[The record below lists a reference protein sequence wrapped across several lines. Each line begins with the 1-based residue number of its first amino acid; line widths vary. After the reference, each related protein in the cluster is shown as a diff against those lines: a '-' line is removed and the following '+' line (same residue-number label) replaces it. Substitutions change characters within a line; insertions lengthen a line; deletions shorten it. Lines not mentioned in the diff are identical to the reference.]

1 MSQRTVLFCAVVTAM
16 AVATVGCHH
25 GKTEHLPPPKML
37 MEPGPG
43 VGGPGPGVMLNS
55 MPMPPM
61 MGVSQVAFLSPVEM
75 QIAWDATG
83 GGRFDSEPRK
93 APARQDFMQGAIY
106 RLQLSNIP
114 GRPQVELY
122 PTIEIAPA
130 TPRTEAYL
138 AHSYIP
144 IQFTDADLDQVLS
157 GNFVTKVI
165 YLPDDEY
172 QEMAQAGIEE
182 LVSTR
187 LDPGVDPIVEA
198 DRRGSILAIVR
209 IGNKNIDHAMMGDD
223 GARLQRAGIR
233 PAGYYGDGEDEN
245 CAPGEDGGPQ
255 GMHGGS
261 MPMAYGMPGMGM
273 MPPNMSGVTTP
284 QYGMPI
290 TGTPI
295 GLPGPPHIPLG
306 VPAGLQQHKIVN
318 HTSVNMPRPNK
329 HMRIDVQQRP
339 GYSYPKPVRHIHIE
353 ERAEGGGRG
362 SFLQPAWD
370 KIRTTCGY

>member
-1 MSQRTVLFCAVVTAM
+1 
-16 AVATVGCHH
+16 
-25 GKTEHLPPPKML
+25 ML

-55 MPMPPM
+55 LPVPAML
-61 MGVSQVAFLSPVEM
+61 GVSQVAFLSPVEM
-75 QIAWDATG
+75 QINWDASG
-83 GGRFDSEPRK
+83 SGQFDSEPLK
-93 APARQDFMQGAIY
+93 APARQDFQQGAIY
-106 RLQLSNIP
+106 RLQLTNIP
-114 GRPQVELY
+114 GRAGVELF
-122 PTIEIAPA
+122 PTIEVAPA
-130 TPRTEAYL
+130 TPRTEAFI

-144 IQFTDADLDQVLS
+144 VQFTDADLDQVTS

-187 LDPGVDPIVEA
+187 LDPGVDPVTEA

-209 IGNKNIDHAMMGDD
+209 IGNKRIDNAAFMGDD
-223 GARLQRAGIR
+223 AAFLPRAGVR
-233 PAGYYGDGEDEN
+233 QAGYNGEGCEPGDGD
-245 CAPGEDGGPQ
+245 CPQ

-261 MPMAYGMPGMGM
+261 MPMAYGMGGA
-273 MPPNMSGVTTP
+273 MPPNMAGITTP

-295 GLPGPPHIPLG
+295 GLPGPPHVPLG
-306 VPAGLQQHKIVN
+306 VPAGLQRHKIVN
-318 HTSVNMPRPNK
+318 HTHVNMPNPTR
-329 HMRIDVQQRP
+329 HMRIDVQQHP
-339 GYSYPKPVRHIHIE
+339 GWSYPKPVSHVRID
-353 ERAEGGGRG
+353 ERSEGGGRG

>member
-1 MSQRTVLFCAVVTAM
+1 MSQRTVLSYAVVAVM
-16 AVATVGCHH
+16 AVAAVGCHH
-25 GKTEHLPPPKML
+25 RGKTQHLPPPKML

-55 MPMPPM
+55 LPMPPM
-61 MGVSQVAFLSPVEM
+61 MGVSQIAFLSPVDM

-83 GGRFDSEPRK
+83 SGQFDSDPRK
-93 APARQDFMQGAIY
+93 APVRQDFPQGGIY

-114 GRPQVELY
+114 GRPEVELF
-122 PTIEIAPA
+122 PTIEVAPA
-130 TPRTEAYL
+130 TPRTAAYL

-172 QEMAQAGIEE
+172 QEMALAGIEE

-187 LDPGVDPIVEA
+187 LDPGVDPVVEA

-209 IGNKNIDHAMMGDD
+209 IGNKNVNTAAMTGDE
-223 GARLQRAGIR
+223 ARLQRTGIR
-233 PAGYYGDGEDEN
+233 PAGYYSQDEEGCEQDGGDGEV
-245 CAPGEDGGPQ
+245 
-255 GMHGGS
+255 MHGMGG
-261 MPMAYGMPGMGM
+261 MPMAYGG
-273 MPPNMSGVTTP
+273 MPPNMAGVTTP

-306 VPAGLQQHKIVN
+306 VPAGLQRHKIVN
-318 HTSVNMPRPNK
+318 HTSVHMPRPTK
-329 HMRIDVQQRP
+329 HMRIDVQQHP
-339 GYSYPKPVRHIHIE
+339 GYSYPKPVNHISIE
-353 ERAEGGGRG
+353 ERAKGGGRG
-362 SFLQPAWD
+362 SFLQPLVD
-370 KIRTTCGY
+370 KVRTTCGY

>member
-1 MSQRTVLFCAVVTAM
+1 MSQRTFLLCAIVAVTTLPA
-16 AVATVGCHH
+16 AGCFRH
-25 GKTEHLPPPKML
+25 GHGRTQHLPPPKML

-43 VGGPGPGVMLNS
+43 VGGPGPGVMLNAL
-55 MPMPPM
+55 PLPPM
-61 MGVSQVAFLSPVEM
+61 MGVSQVNFLSPVEM
-75 QIAWDATG
+75 QIVWDATG
-83 GGRFDSEPRK
+83 SGQFDSEPRK
-93 APARQDFMQGAIY
+93 APVRQDFMQGAIY

-114 GRPQVELY
+114 GRPQVELF

-144 IQFTDADLDQVLS
+144 VQFTDADLDQVIS

-209 IGNKNIDHAMMGDD
+209 IGNKRVESAEVGEE
-223 GARLQRAGIR
+223 ARLQKAGIR
-233 PAGYYGDGEDEN
+233 PAGYYGEDGEECGDN
-245 CAPGEDGGPQ
+245 PAT

-261 MPMAYGMPGMGM
+261 MPMMYGGGGAV
-273 MPPNMSGVTTP
+273 PPYLAGVSTP
-284 QYGMPI
+284 QYGMPMS
-290 TGTPI
+290 GTPI

-306 VPAGLQQHKIVN
+306 VPAGLRRHKIVN
-318 HTSVNMPRPNK
+318 HTSVHMPHPTK
-329 HMRIDVQQRP
+329 HMRIDVQQHP
-339 GYSYPKPVRHIHIE
+339 GYSYPKPVSHINIE

-362 SFLQPAWD
+362 SFLQPVVD
-370 KIRTTCGY
+370 KVRTTCGY